1 MNKVLET
8 ATLGGGCFWC
18 VEAVIQKLKGVKS
31 VVSGYCNGQTENPTY
46 KDICTGTTGHAEVVQ
61 VKFDPSVISFE
72 VLVEV
77 FFTSHDPTTLNQQG
91 ADCGTQYRSIIVTH
105 SEEQLEQAEVV
116 KSKMS
121 DFFDRPIVTEIIP
134 MDVFYPAE
142 EYHQN
147 YYEQNKQQGYCVG
160 VISPKVAKLRLQHAE
175 KLR

>member
-1 MNKVLET
+1 MTKMIET

-18 VEAVIQKLKGVKS
+18 VEAVLQKLKGVES
-31 VVSGYCNGQTENPTY
+31 LVSGYCNGQTENPTY

-61 VKFDPSVISFE
+61 VKFDPSVIRFE
-72 VLVEV
+72 VLLEV

-105 SEEQLEQAEVV
+105 SEEQATQAEAV
-116 KSKMS
+116 KSKMAEL
-121 DFFDRPIVTEIIP
+121 FDRPIVTEITP
-134 MDVFYPAE
+134 LDVFYPAE

-147 YYEQNKQQGYCVG
+147 YYEQNKTQGYCVG
-160 VISPKVAKLRLQHAE
+160 VISPKVAKLRMQHAE